1 MEHVENPFKASKE
14 IVRVLKRNGIL
25 YSELPFLQSIH
36 EKEFDFTRFTLNGH
50 LKLFSSLRI
59 REKGISKGFYIV
71 VLWML
76 RDQLKI
82 ISPILSKLFFVIFYP
97 LFYVLDS
104 FLRFYFKDTY
114 SESFIIG
121 QKK

>member
-1 MEHVENPFKASKE
+1 MEHVEDPFKASKE
-14 IVRVLKRNGIL
+14 IVRVLKRDGIL

-82 ISPILSKLFFVIFYP
+82 ISQFYLSYSLLFFIH
-97 LFYVLDS
+97 
-104 FLRFYFKDTY
+104 Y
-114 SESFIIG
+114 SMFWIAF
-121 QKK
+121 